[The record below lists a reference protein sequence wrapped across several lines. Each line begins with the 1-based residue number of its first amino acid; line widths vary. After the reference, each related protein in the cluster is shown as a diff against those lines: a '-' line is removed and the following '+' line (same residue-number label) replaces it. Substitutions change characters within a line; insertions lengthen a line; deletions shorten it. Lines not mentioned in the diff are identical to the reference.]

1 MLLDAADRKDLRPEK
16 ESEKVNLFLSLGSN
30 QGDRVQNIE
39 NALSLLNIE
48 LGTPYKAVSSYIETE
63 PWGFESDE
71 KFINAAVQYEL
82 SLPKEY
88 NPEAEGLMILETC
101 KDIERRLGRRGEAQY
116 DENGDRIYA
125 SRPID
130 IDILLF
136 GDNKIDCPEL
146 TVPHRL
152 MYERDFVMLPLREI
166 AGQAGN
172 DVLCQTGNDV
182 LCQAGNDVIPDLI
195 GDLDMNE

>member
-1 MLLDAADRKDLRPEK
+1 MLLDAADRKDLRPER
-16 ESEKVNLFLSLGSN
+16 ESEKVNLYLSLGSN

-63 PWGFESDE
+63 PWGFESEE
-71 KFINAAVQYEL
+71 KFINAAVHYEL
-82 SLPKEY
+82 SLPKGY
-88 NPEAEGLMILETC
+88 NPEAEGLMILEIC

-116 DENGDRIYA
+116 DEKGDRIYT

-136 GDNKIDCPEL
+136 GENKIDCPEL
-146 TVPHRL
+146 TVPHKL
-152 MYERDFVMLPLREI
+152 MYERDFVMIPLREI

-172 DVLCQTGNDV
+172 DVLG
-182 LCQAGNDVIPDLI
+182 QAGNDVIPDLI
-195 GDLDMNE
+195 GDLNMKE

>member
-1 MLLDAADRKDLRPEK
+1 MLVDAADRKDLRPERD
-16 ESEKVNLFLSLGSN
+16 SEKVNLYLSLGSN

-82 SLPKEY
+82 SLPKGY
-88 NPEAEGLMILETC
+88 NPEAEGLMILEIC

-116 DENGDRIYA
+116 DDNGGRIYT

-136 GDNKIDCPEL
+136 GDNRIDCPEL
-146 TVPHRL
+146 TVPHKL
-152 MYERDFVMLPLREI
+152 MYERDFVMIPLKEI
-166 AGQAGN
+166 IKYK
-172 DVLCQTGNDV
+172 L
-182 LCQAGNDVIPDLI
+182 
-195 GDLDMNE
+195 